1 MYFEENK
8 RRPSKMGKT
17 KTGGTIRE
25 QEKNIKGKERDQ
37 RKPTKGQM
45 NREERSSVEDDQR
58 EHGTMDDEGR
68 KKQVQVTRRSLRH
81 KVTSVDANTSPFPP
95 KMIEHGS
102 YSSFRRS

>member
-1 MYFEENK
+1 
-8 RRPSKMGKT
+8 
-17 KTGGTIRE
+17 
-25 QEKNIKGKERDQ
+25 
-37 RKPTKGQM
+37 M

-102 YSSFRRS
+102 YSPFRRS